1 MGLEDRSRNA
11 EVHKENA
18 EVHKINAEVHK
29 LRLVNQLSWTDSLSH
44 NKAGEFMANKATVE
58 RVCMIAGK
66 IMLMSGAET
75 HRVEDTMNRIAN
87 SYGMTD
93 AQSYATPTGINF
105 SAGITEVNNFL
116 RITKRPTDLHK
127 IHEVNEISRQIAAG
141 ELNLNNAYQRLKE
154 IENKKAIYSPWIQI
168 LAAALA
174 SGCFTIMFQGK
185 WIDFLPALIA
195 GGIGFTVMLGMDRLL
210 EIRFLAEFIGAFF
223 IGVSAYLLVGNGFGM
238 EMDKVIIGGVMP
250 LVPGLHIT
258 NAIRDLMAGHL
269 LSGISKGIEATLTA
283 LAIGAGVS
291 LIFTFV

>member
-1 MGLEDRSRNA
+1 MSD
-11 EVHKENA
+11 
-18 EVHKINAEVHK
+18 
-29 LRLVNQLSWTDSLSH
+29 
-44 NKAGEFMANKATVE
+44 KATVE
-58 RVCMIAGK
+58 KVCMIAGK

-75 HRVEDTMNRIAN
+75 HRVEDTMNRIAH
-87 SYGMTD
+87 SYGLKD

-105 SAGITEVNNFL
+105 SAGMTEINNFL
-116 RITKRPTDLHK
+116 RITKRPTNLHK
-127 IHEVNEISRQIAAG
+127 IHEVNEISRQITGG
-141 ELNLNNAYQRLKE
+141 ELQLEDAYQCLKE
-154 IENKKAIYSPWIQI
+154 VENKQAIYAPWLQV

-195 GGIGFTVMLGMDRLL
+195 GGVGFAVMLGMDRLL

-223 IGVSAYLLVGNGFGM
+223 IGVSAYLLVDNGLGL